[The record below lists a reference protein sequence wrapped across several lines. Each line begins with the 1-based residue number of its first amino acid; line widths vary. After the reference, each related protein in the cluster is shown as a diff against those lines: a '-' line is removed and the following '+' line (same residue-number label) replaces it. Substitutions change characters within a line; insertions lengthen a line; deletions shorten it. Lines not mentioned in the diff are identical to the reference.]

1 MSKMR
6 TPSPLRGRAF
16 GAAAALLLA
25 ACAHAPAYQ
34 PPRQPVPQAYA
45 EPSAP
50 TTDADLSAWWRG
62 FRDPVLDRLVAQA
75 LAENLDLKAAASRIR
90 EARAGETI
98 AGARGLPQAQADASA
113 SRNHI
118 SENAIPVPPGA
129 GGAGGSPFA
138 FPGATFSQFKLGF
151 DASWELDLFG
161 ATRHGVEGAE
171 ARTEAQV
178 WSGRDL
184 QVSLSAEVARTY
196 LELRSAQARAAVA
209 RAELERQQDAL
220 ELVRSKVDA
229 GFVTH
234 FDLDQQASATR
245 QAAAALPPL
254 QAQARQQI
262 HALGVLLGSP
272 PEALVAELS
281 PEAALPDAAPVP
293 PPGLPSDLLRRR
305 PDIRSAERKAAAAMA
320 DVGVA
325 TADLYPRI
333 SLTASPSL
341 ISTDLSSLLDWSSR
355 NYSFG
360 AGLIWPLFD
369 AGRLKAQLAQADE
382 RQQRAVLDYR
392 KSVLG
397 ALKDV
402 EDALARLDADRS
414 RRADLEAAVG
424 QARGARAIAL
434 DQYRAGTA
442 NYTGVLSAEQ
452 GLHQAEDQL
461 AQTRA
466 AEAEDAVALY
476 KALGGGWSESDL
488 QEAKR

>member
-1 MSKMR
+1 MGMAGV
-6 TPSPLRGRAF
+6 LAMM
-16 GAAAALLLA
+16 ALVVT
-25 ACAHAPAYQ
+25 ACAHAPAHAPLQ
-34 PPRQPVPQAYA
+34 QSVPGAYA

-50 TTDADLSAWWRG
+50 TATVDLSAWWQG
-62 FRDPVLDRLVAQA
+62 FHDPILDRLVAQA
-75 LAENLDLKAAASRIR
+75 LASNLDLQEAGSRIR

-98 AGARGLPQAQADASA
+98 AGARGQPQVQADASA

-129 GGAGGSPFA
+129 GGSGGSPFA

-161 ATRHGVEGAE
+161 ATRHGIEGAQ

-178 WSGRDL
+178 WSARDL
-184 QVSLSAEVARTY
+184 QVSLTAEVARAY
-196 LELRSAQARAAVA
+196 LELRAAQARTAIA
-209 RAELERQQDAL
+209 RAELKRQQEAL
-220 ELVRSKVDA
+220 ELVRSRVET

-234 FDLDQQASATR
+234 LDLDQQSAATR
-245 QAAAALPPL
+245 QAAAAVPPL
-254 QAQARQQI
+254 EAQARLQM
-262 HALGVLLGSP
+262 HALGVLLGQP
-272 PEALVAELS
+272 PEALIAELS
-281 PEAALPDAAPVP
+281 PEGALAGDAPVP

-305 PDIRSAERKAAAAMA
+305 PDIRSAERKAAAAAA

-360 AGLIWPLFD
+360 AGLIWPLFEG
-369 AGRLKAQLAQADE
+369 GRLKAQLAQADE

-392 KSVLG
+392 KAVLG

-414 RRADLEAAVG
+414 RRADLEAAAG
-424 QARGARAIAL
+424 QAGGARAIAL

-442 NYTGVLSAEQ
+442 SYTGVLTAEQ

-476 KALGGGWSESDL
+476 KALGGGWNETEL
-488 QEAKR
+488 QETRR